1 MLALTL
7 VSLAFSIRII
17 NSISLIMLVVVT
29 IIHHQRFKHF
39 KKAFS
44 NPYFLCCLFLFII
57 KAMGIFYSDHASENI
72 RQISN
77 KGIWLAIPFFFCA
90 NNELSAKTMSR
101 LMIYF
106 SASLLIVLLYC
117 FFHAIFIF
125 NKQHDPS
132 VFFYHDFVRP
142 FRHHAVLFS
151 FYLFFCII
159 YWLEQGIWFLKTKKT
174 YFLAGVLITIFYCSI
189 FLLSSKLVIAL
200 SLIYCLYVIIRKM
213 IVSGAF
219 LLLSISV
226 FLFIVM
232 ASAVLFTNNPISN
245 RFSDAVSGNGY
256 LFKQEQF
263 SPATY
268 FNGVQLRLLIWRFT
282 YEILEE
288 KNAWIMG
295 VSSGDAQF
303 ELNKKYAEAN
313 VYLGDGINDKK
324 GYQVFNCHNVFLQTT
339 LESGL
344 FGLVILLTLI
354 AIFLAQAFFKR
365 DSFAIIF
372 YIAILAFCFT
382 ESVLSSQYSILLFM
396 FFPLLSLNVRRVP

>member
-1 MLALTL
+1 
-7 VSLAFSIRII
+7 
-17 NSISLIMLVVVT
+17 MLVLVT
-29 IIHHQRFKHF
+29 IIHPQRIKHF

-44 NPYFLCCLFLFII
+44 DPYFLCCLFLFII
-57 KAMGIFYSDHASENI
+57 KITGIFYSDHVAENI
-72 RQISN
+72 RQTSN

-90 NNELSAKTMSR
+90 NNDLPEKTMNR

-106 SASLLIVLLYC
+106 SASLSIVLLCC
-117 FFHAIFIF
+117 FFYAIFIF
-125 NKQHDPS
+125 NQQHDPS
-132 VFFYHDFVRP
+132 VFFYHDLVRP
-142 FRHHAVLFS
+142 FKHHAVLFS

-159 YWLEQGIWFLKTKKT
+159 YWLEKGIWFLKTKKT
-174 YFLAGVLITIFYCSI
+174 YLLMGVLITIFYCAI

-200 SLIYCLYVIIRKM
+200 SLIYLLYFIIRK
-213 IVSGAF
+213 IILSSAF
-219 LLLSISV
+219 LFLGISV
-226 FLFIVM
+226 FLFVVM
-232 ASAVLFTNNPISN
+232 VSAVLLTNNPIGN
-245 RFSDAVSGNGY
+245 RFSDAVSGNRF
-256 LFKQEQF
+256 LFKQEKF

-288 KNAWIMG
+288 KDAWVMG

-313 VYLGDGINDKK
+313 VYLGDGLNDKK

-344 FGLVILLTLI
+344 VGLLILLALI
-354 AIFLAQAFFKR
+354 AIFLSRAFNKR

-382 ESVLSSQYSILLFM
+382 ESVLSSQYSILLFI
-396 FFPLLSLNVRRVP
+396 FFPLLSLNVRREP